1 MNKIKNK
8 GKIVKKIMKDLSE
21 LHGAPN
27 SNPIFMKE
35 NGMETRILTVIASL

>member
-21 LHGAPN
+21 LHGAIAKMQLHRI
-27 SNPIFMKE
+27 PIQY
-35 NGMETRILTVIASL
+35 L